1 MSAQPLENASAAPA
15 DIDVKLMDLVAEY
28 IADEDMCGLRNGHL
42 LLPNNTGWRGNGHVS
57 DEHVDVVRLEVSQGG
72 QGGSPR
78 LPGVHQVR
86 HREAVQARLLV
97 IFALPA
103 RRVPTT

>member
-15 DIDVKLMDLVAEY
+15 DIDVKDVS
-28 IADEDMCGLRNGHL
+28 DEDTCGFRNSHL

-97 IFALPA
+97 ILALPA
-103 RRVPTT
+103 RRVPTS